1 MQEQNKKIKKTE
13 VVKKIE
19 KAIEILDEVDEYF
32 NELPKYATEY

>member
-19 KAIEILDEVDEYF
+19 KVIEKTIFIRNKRIQYDISR
-32 NELPKYATEY
+32 